1 MTMEQEIEA
10 AARTFQKFGQVMQGE
25 VKRVTA
31 LGGYYFASAA
41 EAAAPTG
48 TKIHKR
54 YSTAKVSKSMRAP
67 KGSGNVVA
75 TYMPGNLK
83 RSIRVLDLKRAKN
96 ASYVG
101 AKLNKGPATGTFSG
115 TRADGYYMHMVERG
129 TKNWQGSP
137 FFVAAWN
144 RAKPR
149 VTAIMVNEFERVI
162 LKFEREN
169 AVNSGQL
176 SLF

>member
-75 TYMPGNLK
+75 TYLPGNLK
-83 RSIRVLDLKRAKN
+83 RSIRVLDLKRTKN
-96 ASYVG
+96 ATIVG
-101 AKLNKGPATGTFSG
+101 AKLNKGAVSGTFSG
-115 TRADGYYMHMVERG
+115 MRADGYYMHMVEKG
-129 TKNWQGSP
+129 TKNWSGKP
-137 FFVAAWN
+137 FFLASWE

-149 VTAIMVNEFERVI
+149 VTAIMVKEFERVI
-162 LKFEREN
+162 TKFESEN
-169 AVNSGQL
+169 AV
-176 SLF
+176 